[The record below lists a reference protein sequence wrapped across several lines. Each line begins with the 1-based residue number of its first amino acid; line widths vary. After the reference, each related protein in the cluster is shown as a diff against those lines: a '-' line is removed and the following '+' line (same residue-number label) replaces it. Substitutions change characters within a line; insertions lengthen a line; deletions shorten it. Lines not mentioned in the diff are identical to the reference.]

1 MALAGALRAE
11 DLPVVRDTG
20 ADIAGVRSAACG
32 DGRRSAPLDAERVRA
47 LVAACAS
54 RAYAAAGV
62 SMSPAT
68 WSRWATFCAHSRRM
82 AAGTASPQTSA
93 ASSAR
98 ASRSSSSS
106 REGLRLDQA
115 AQAEADVPALVEL
128 DAPHALAHPGQRAIG
143 QVVEKRVLPG
153 VEDDPL
159 EQHVVEA
166 DALAQ
171 SLATRGDLG
180 GHRGQPLLEELEHRG
195 RGFGAGRGAPLG
207 GGGSRQPEH
216 LGGDAVEELRVALL
230 VATLEEEDPG
240 HQALLGHQRSL
251 PGRIGERRDVLGD
264 EIVTDAE
271 AGEERLQAAAALVRE
286 LAAIRGHRE

>member
-1 MALAGALRAE
+1 MEPVGDLLRAFS
-11 DLPVVRDTG
+11 PH
-20 ADIAGVRSAACG
+20 
-32 DGRRSAPLDAERVRA
+32 GRRDGVAPDFGGLLGPRQQVLEQ
-47 LVAACAS
+47 LS
-54 RAYAAAGV
+54 G
-62 SMSPAT
+62 
-68 WSRWATFCAHSRRM
+68 
-82 AAGTASPQTSA
+82 
-93 ASSAR
+93 
-98 ASRSSSSS
+98 
-106 REGLRLDQA
+106 GLRLDQA

-128 DAPHALAHPGQRAIG
+128 DAPHALVYPGQRAIG

-195 RGFGAGRGAPLG
+195 RGFGAGRGTTLG
-207 GGGSRQPEH
+207 GGGSRQSQH
-216 LGGDAVEELRVALL
+216 LGGDAVEEPRMALL
-230 VATLEEEDPG
+230 VATLEEEHPG
-240 HQALLGHQRSL
+240 HQALLGRQRSL
-251 PGRIGERRDVLGD
+251 PGCIGERRDVLGD